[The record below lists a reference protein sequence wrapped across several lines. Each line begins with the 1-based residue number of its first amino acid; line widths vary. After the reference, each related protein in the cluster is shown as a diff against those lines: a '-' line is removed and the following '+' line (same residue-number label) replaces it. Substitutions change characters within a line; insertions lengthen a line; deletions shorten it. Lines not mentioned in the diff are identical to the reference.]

1 MTLSTGTSENDRAE
15 LMSSPRSA
23 VSSPSS
29 VMFSMMSASSSSVT
43 VTAGSLCT
51 RRATALP
58 KAVSRADR
66 GLKST
71 MKNRS
76 ERAVRMASR
85 SAYFLAMLFGS
96 ISPAKNTTTVVT
108 SVPAVTAHM
117 PHCRCTATV
126 TSVAIVRC
134 RMFVPISS
142 VVIA

>member
-1 MTLSTGTSENDRAE
+1 
-15 LMSSPRSA
+15 
-23 VSSPSS
+23 
-29 VMFSMMSASSSSVT
+29 
-43 VTAGSLCT
+43 
-51 RRATALP
+51 
-58 KAVSRADR
+58 
-66 GLKST
+66 